1 VEHTLHGAILLEF
14 KSVPLSEEEEEE
26 EEHRGSE
33 RFVLSSNWDNVGLAC
48 VLFRLSENSS
58 SRLHGE
64 QSRQMMS
71 AVEWTCNRDNEIG
84 ALRASGSAGRPTMR
98 VTLAFNSIANAQRL
112 WTSVVSTYKRTKFVN
127 AHTALPRK
135 WNYRNVSRS
144 RLNWSAHKSCIGI
157 RSIIL
162 VSYTAERVKHRS
174 GVRRLS
180 VPSSSGSPGA
190 AQGQLGGPD
199 LPKESGNFGGI
210 SCPIVKYRGRGY
222 PACLFGQP
230 YSQTY
235 SVGGSSDAAFR
246 CQ

>member
-1 VEHTLHGAILLEF
+1 MEHTLHGAILLEF

>member
-64 QSRQMMS
+64 QSMS

-199 LPKESGNFGGI
+199 LPKESDNFGGI